1 MITNR
6 MNWITTG
13 GCDVGIDQDLG
24 TKNLE
29 KLKGTHLDPEER
41 EAFLREQ
48 TEATFVFADPE
59 GWPRGIIMSYLWEKG
74 RFWFT
79 AVEGRRHVVSADNAG
94 RVSVVVTS
102 KGDPARLMAS
112 FRGRCTVHRDR
123 ETIDWFLHEFT
134 HRLQPEGPD
143 VWRNLLDSPQR
154 VVFEVEP
161 VGKPTTHDQRKLPGN
176 GRGLDAG
183 PQR

>member
-1 MITNR
+1 MA
-6 MNWITTG
+6 
-13 GCDVGIDQDLG
+13 IDEKLG
-24 TKNLE
+24 TENLE
-29 KLKGTHLDPEER
+29 KLKGTNLDPEDR
-41 EAFLREQ
+41 EKLLLEQ
-48 TEATFVFADPE
+48 TEATFVFTDEE
-59 GWPRGIIMSYLWEKG
+59 GWPRGIIMSYIWDKG

-79 AVEGRRHVVSADNAG
+79 AVEGRRHAVSAERDG

-102 KGDPARLMAS
+102 KGDPARMMVS

-123 ETIDWFLHEFT
+123 ETVDWFLHEFT
-134 HRLQPEGPD
+134 HRLQPQGPD
-143 VWRNLLDSPQR
+143 VWRTLLDSPNR

-176 GRGLDAG
+176 GRGLDAE

>member
-1 MITNR
+1 MA
-6 MNWITTG
+6 
-13 GCDVGIDQDLG
+13 IDQELG
-24 TKNLE
+24 KSNLE
-29 KLKGTHLDPEER
+29 KLKGTHLEPE
-41 EAFLREQ
+41 AREQ
-48 TEATFVFADPE
+48 LLLSQAEASFVFADPE
-59 GWPRGIIMSYLWEKG
+59 GWPRGIIMSYIWERG

-79 AVEGRRHVVSADNAG
+79 AVEGRRHVVSVDADP

-102 KGDPARLMAS
+102 KGDPARMMAS

-134 HRLQPEGPD
+134 HRLQPEGPAP
-143 VWRNLLDSPQR
+143 WRALLDSPQR

-176 GRGLDAG
+176 GRGLDAE
-183 PQR
+183 PER